1 MIDSNPD
8 SRQTLA
14 SQYENLTTDRQPYLD
29 RAYDVAALTLPQL
42 IVRDG
47 DLNQDLL
54 TPYQS
59 VGARGLTAMTSKV
72 LMALF
77 PPSHPFMRF
86 QTDPFSLRE
95 LGENVRSEVKQSLAE
110 IEQTV
115 VSALEAEALR
125 PHLNEAIKQLIG
137 TGNCLFHL
145 PEAGGAKVHKMD
157 RYVVRRD
164 PAGNILKIVI
174 KECVSPAKLPEEVR
188 VAMNTAQP
196 NLRTDGSVDIYTG
209 ILLSEDGDSYEV
221 YQEVGGHMIAET
233 QGSYKLGELPWLALR
248 MEAVTGTSYGYGYV
262 AGHLGDLKSLETL
275 MESLVTA
282 AAASA
287 KVVFLVEGTTD
298 IQSLADA
305 ASGDVLPGSEKDVST
320 VQVNKAADMRV
331 AYETVNSIKSD
342 LQSAFL
348 LNQSIQRKGERVTAA
363 EIRFLA
369 EELSSVLSGA
379 YSLLSVEFQ
388 LPLVKL
394 VLGRLTKEGKVP
406 DIPSDVATPTIVTG
420 LEGLA
425 QGAELQRL
433 DSFVGGVVSTFGPD
447 VAARHIDVSD
457 YLTRRATATGII
469 PDGLVR
475 TAEEVA
481 AEVQQQ
487 QAMQAMS
494 QLASPGMGLAG
505 KLAEVTQQNNNQQ

>member
-1 MIDSNPD
+1 M
-8 SRQTLA
+8 
-14 SQYENLTTDRQPYLD
+14 
-29 RAYDVAALTLPQL
+29 
-42 IVRDG
+42 
-47 DLNQDLL
+47 
-54 TPYQS
+54 
-59 VGARGLTAMTSKV
+59 
-72 LMALF
+72 
-77 PPSHPFMRF
+77 
-86 QTDPFSLRE
+86 
-95 LGENVRSEVKQSLAE
+95 
-110 IEQTV
+110 
-115 VSALEAEALR
+115 
-125 PHLNEAIKQLIG
+125 
-137 TGNCLFHL
+137 
-145 PEAGGAKVHKMD
+145 
-157 RYVVRRD
+157 
-164 PAGNILKIVI
+164 
-174 KECVSPAKLPEEVR
+174 
-188 VAMNTAQP
+188 
-196 NLRTDGSVDIYTG
+196 
-209 ILLSEDGDSYEV
+209 LSG
-221 YQEVGGHMIAET
+221 
-233 QGSYKLGELPWLALR
+233 
-248 MEAVTGTSYGYGYV
+248 
-262 AGHLGDLKSLETL
+262 
-275 MESLVTA
+275 
-282 AAASA
+282 
-287 KVVFLVEGTTD
+287 FLVEGTTD

-469 PDGLVR
+469 PDGLGR